1 MGAMSIESS
10 EEIRRL
16 TQSIV
21 DGDGASASKLMQLV
35 YAQLRAAAQKAL
47 ASERPG
53 HTLQATA
60 LVHEVYMRLAGPRE
74 LPWQNWAHYYAAA
87 AQAMRRILIDHARA
101 KGARGGKHH
110 RLTEFPDAAAL
121 IMRDPEEIM
130 AVEAAVVRL
139 ETEDPDAAAVVRLRF
154 YAGLSV
160 DQAAEAL
167 GISPRTCARLWS
179 YARAVLYRSLGKREK
194 ERS

>member
-1 MGAMSIESS
+1 MGAMTIESS

-16 TQSIV
+16 TQSIAQ
-21 DGDGASASKLMQLV
+21 GDEASANELMQMV
-35 YAQLRAAAQKAL
+35 YAQLRAAAQRAL
-47 ASERPG
+47 ASERPD

-60 LVHEVYMRLAGPRE
+60 LVHEAYMRLAGPRD
-74 LPWQNWAHYYAAA
+74 LPWQNRAHFYAAA

-101 KGARGGKHH
+101 KGARGGKHR

-121 IMRDPEEIM
+121 ILADPEEIL

-160 DQAAEAL
+160 DQTAEAL
-167 GISPRTCARLWS
+167 EISPRTCARLWS
-179 YARAVLYRSLGKREK
+179 YARAVLYRSMEHQD
-194 ERS
+194 EEQS

>member
-1 MGAMSIESS
+1 M
-10 EEIRRL
+10 
-16 TQSIV
+16 Q
-21 DGDGASASKLMQLV
+21 GDQASAAELMELV
-35 YAQLRAAAQKAL
+35 YAQLRAAAQQAI

-60 LVHEVYMRLAGPRE
+60 LVHEAYLRLAGPRE
-74 LPWQNWAHYYAAA
+74 LPWQNRAHFYAAA

-101 KGARGGKHH
+101 HRARGGNHH
-110 RLTEFPDAAAL
+110 KLTEFPDAAAL
-121 IMRDPEEIM
+121 ILQDPEEIL
-130 AVEAAVVRL
+130 AVDAAVIRL

-160 DQAAEAL
+160 DQTAAVL

-179 YARAVLYRSLGKREK
+179 YARAVLYRSLNGQNEV
-194 ERS
+194 

>member
-1 MGAMSIESS
+1 MSSDHSEIIE
-10 EEIRRL
+10 RL
-16 TQSIV
+16 THNASQ
-21 DGDGASASKLMQLV
+21 GDQASASELMQLI
-35 YAQLRAAAQKAL
+35 YAQLRAAAQQAI

-74 LPWQNWAHYYAAA
+74 LTWQNRAHFYAAA

-101 KGARGGKHH
+101 KGARGGNLC
-110 RLTEFPDAAAL
+110 RMTEFPDAAAL
-121 IMRDPEEIM
+121 ILGDPEEIL

-160 DQAAEAL
+160 DQTAEAL

-179 YARAVLYRSLGKREK
+179 YARAVLYRSLGEQA
-194 ERS
+194 EE

>member
-1 MGAMSIESS
+1 MGAMSIEST
-10 EEIRRL
+10 EEICRL
-16 TQSIV
+16 TQSIAQ
-21 DGDGASASKLMQLV
+21 GDQASANELMQLV
-35 YAQLRAAAQKAL
+35 YAQLRAAAQRAL
-47 ASERPG
+47 ASERPD

-60 LVHEVYMRLAGPRE
+60 LVHEAYMRLAGPRE
-74 LPWQNWAHYYAAA
+74 LPWQNRAHFYAAA

-101 KGARGGKHH
+101 KGARGGKHR

-121 IMRDPEEIM
+121 ILADPEEIL
-130 AVEAAVVRL
+130 AVDAAVVRL

-160 DQAAEAL
+160 DQTAEAL

-179 YARAVLYRSLGKREK
+179 YARAVLYRSLGEQSK

>member
-1 MGAMSIESS
+1 MSGDDPTALSQL
-10 EEIRRL
+10 L
-16 TQSIV
+16 TRATQ
-21 DGDGASASKLMQLV
+21 GDQASAGELMGLV
-35 YAQLRAAAQKAL
+35 YAQLRAAAQQAI
-47 ASERPG
+47 ASERPD

-60 LVHEVYMRLAGPRE
+60 LVHEAYLRLAGPRE
-74 LPWQNWAHYYAAA
+74 LPWQNRAHFYAAA

-101 KGARGGKHH
+101 KGARGGKH
-110 RLTEFPDAAAL
+110 RKLTEFPDAATL
-121 IMRDPEEIM
+121 ILGDPEEIL
-130 AVEAAVVRL
+130 AVDAAVTRL

-179 YARAVLYRSLGKREK
+179 YARAVLYRSLGEQAK
-194 ERS
+194 E